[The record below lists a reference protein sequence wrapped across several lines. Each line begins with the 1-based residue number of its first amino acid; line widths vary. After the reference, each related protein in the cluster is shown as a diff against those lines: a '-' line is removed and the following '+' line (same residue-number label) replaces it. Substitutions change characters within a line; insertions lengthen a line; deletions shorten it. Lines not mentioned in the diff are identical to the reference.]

1 MVELPTTAGVRMA
14 DMQVRFNHKMF
25 MKFYQVEKRPG
36 TSERQLAQQIGIS
49 HTQLQNLR
57 KGSEDGRPKKFVN
70 LETARRIESAWGIP
84 KELVFLPEAVDGR
97 STAA

>member
-1 MVELPTTAGVRMA
+1 MT
-14 DMQVRFNHKMF
+14 DMQVRFNHSLF
-25 MKFYQVEKRPG
+25 MKFYEVEKQSG
-36 TSERQLAQQIGIS
+36 LSERRMAQQIGIS

-57 KGSEDGRPKKFVN
+57 KGAEDGKPKKFVN
-70 LETARRIESAWGIP
+70 LATARRIENAWGIP